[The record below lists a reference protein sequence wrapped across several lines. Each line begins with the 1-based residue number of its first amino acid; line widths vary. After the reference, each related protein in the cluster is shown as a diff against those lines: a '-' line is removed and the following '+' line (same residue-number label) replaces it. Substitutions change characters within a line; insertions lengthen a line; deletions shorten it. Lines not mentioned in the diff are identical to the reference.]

1 MAQQRILVAGLDP
14 AFKNWGIARAW
25 LDVETLDIEVS
36 RLRLVQTEKRSG
48 KDVRVNSDD
57 LRRAR
62 ELREAM
68 LEETSDC
75 AVIFAE
81 IPSGSQS
88 ARSNMGFGIAI
99 GVIAGAPVNVIQVQ
113 PLEAKIAAVGKKT
126 ASKDDMIAWAVDNYP
141 HSDWL
146 TRKLKGEIRYTND
159 NEHLADALA
168 IIRAGIKS
176 EQFRQLL
183 NLWRSTR
190 TLAA

>member
-1 MAQQRILVAGLDP
+1 MAQRILVAGLDP

-25 LDVETLDIEVS
+25 LNLQTLDIEVIN
-36 RLRLVQTEKRSG
+36 LRLVQTEKRSG

-68 LEETSDC
+68 LETTSDC

-99 GVIAGAPVNVIQVQ
+99 GVIAGAPANVIEVQ
-113 PLEAKIAAVGKKT
+113 PIEAKLASVGRKT
-126 ASKDDMIAWAVDNYP
+126 ASKDDMIAWATENYP
-141 HSDWL
+141 HPDWL
-146 TRKLKGEIRYTND
+146 TRKFKGEVLFTND
-159 NEHLADALA
+159 NEHLADAIA
-168 IIRAGIKS
+168 IIKAGIKTV
-176 EQFRQLL
+176 QFQQLL
-183 NLWRSTR
+183 NLWRT
-190 TLAA
+190 TLTSAA

>member
-1 MAQQRILVAGLDP
+1 MLDKRILVAGLDP

-25 LDVETLDIEVS
+25 LDLDTLTLDIS
-36 RLRLVQTEKRSG
+36 SMKLVQTDKRSG

-62 ELREAM
+62 ELRAAM
-68 LEETSDC
+68 MEQTSDC

-99 GVIAGAPVNVIQVQ
+99 GVIAGAPVEVIQVQ
-113 PLEAKIAAVGKKT
+113 PLEAKLAMGKRS
-126 ASKDDMIAWAVDNYP
+126 ASKKDMIDWATAKYP

-146 TRKLKGEIRYTND
+146 SRKLKGQMVYTD
-159 NEHLADALA
+159 ANEHLADAIA
-168 IIRAGIKS
+168 IIEAGVKT

-190 TLAA
+190 TIVA